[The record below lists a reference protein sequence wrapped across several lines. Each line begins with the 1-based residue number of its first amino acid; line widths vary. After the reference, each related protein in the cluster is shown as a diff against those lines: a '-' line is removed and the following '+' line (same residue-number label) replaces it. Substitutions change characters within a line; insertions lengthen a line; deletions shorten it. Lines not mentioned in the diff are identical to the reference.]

1 MKLFPKYLKV
11 LMSVTFLMFCAVYAS
26 ETQGLTHFGL
36 FESLSAVGGT
46 TTFLGSCFSVGSIE
60 EDECGPNSGGIY
72 DLYVIAKR
80 DIQSFPPLKADSSV
94 ELVGNIVPK
103 AGKAFAKWDFTEE
116 TGEINYKS
124 TGENGSQA
132 IEQSVAVSIPRSN
145 PKIADVVNKA
155 LNGSYVVVVVDPAG
169 QMQVGGSDKRG
180 MTFNIDHKSGKKSLD
195 KNGGDYT
202 FACGIGHP
210 PLFYTG
216 TLPTVAAAPVV

>member
-1 MKLFPKYLKV
+1 MKSFPKYLKV

-36 FESLSAVGGT
+36 FESLASVGGT
-46 TTFLGSCFSVGSIE
+46 TTMLGACFSVGSIE
-60 EDECGPNSGGIY
+60 EEECGPNSGGIY
-72 DLYVIAKR
+72 ELYVIAKR
-80 DIQSFPPLKADSSV
+80 DIGSFPPLKADSTV

-103 AGKAFAKWDFTEE
+103 DGKAWAKWDFSEE
-116 TGEINYKS
+116 TGEITYKS
-124 TGENGSQA
+124 TGDAGSQA
-132 IEQSVAVSIPRSN
+132 FEQALAVFIPGST
-145 PKIADVVNKA
+145 PKITDIVNKA
-155 LNGSYVVVVVDPAG
+155 LNGSYVVAVVDPAG
-169 QMQVGGSDKRG
+169 QIRIGGTDKRG

-216 TLPTVAAAPVV
+216 TLPLVAAPVV